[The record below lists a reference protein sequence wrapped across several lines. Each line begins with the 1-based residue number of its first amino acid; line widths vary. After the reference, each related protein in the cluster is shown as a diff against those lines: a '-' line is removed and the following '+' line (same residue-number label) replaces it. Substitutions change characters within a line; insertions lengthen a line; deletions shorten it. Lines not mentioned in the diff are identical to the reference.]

1 VGDSE
6 AHNQHHHANAERPA
20 TNSEELSEVALKDA
34 RPIGKIPVESFG
46 QILCSLI
53 LGVAFWEMDDNS
65 DGLIG
70 GQFTRPT
77 DDKFLRFA
85 VEVAFPERM
94 GQLNWPR
101 SEPRTPALRRV
112 R

>member
-6 AHNQHHHANAERPA
+6 AYDQHYHADAERPA

-34 RPIGKIPVESFG
+34 RPIGKISMEGFG

-65 DGLIG
+65 DELIG
-70 GQFTRPT
+70 GLFTRPT
-77 DDKFLRFA
+77 TMNSSASRSRCRFRNGNGSK
-85 VEVAFPERM
+85 V
-94 GQLNWPR
+94 
-101 SEPRTPALRRV
+101 
-112 R
+112 